1 MTDTKI
7 AVTIDE
13 AADLVPFSPDY
24 LRKAVKRTAGNPLP
38 ARLAGR
44 KYVITTEN
52 LREWVQKEGV
62 ES

>member
-1 MTDTKI
+1 MTVPKL

-13 AADLVPFSPDY
+13 AADLVPFSTDY

-44 KYVITTEN
+44 KYVITIEH
-52 LREWVQKEGV
+52 LREWVEHEGV
-62 ES
+62 DA

>member
-1 MTDTKI
+1 MADTKI

-52 LREWVQKEGV
+52 LRQWVQKEGV

>member
-1 MTDTKI
+1 MADTKI

-24 LRKAVKRTAGNPLP
+24 LRKAVKRTGDNPLP

-52 LREWVQKEGV
+52 LRQWVQKEGV